1 MLVAR
6 EIEEEACVENEFID
20 AITQLNE
27 SLTNLINNKFDEIMK
42 QIKKE

>member
-6 EIEEEACVENEFID
+6 EIEEEASVANEFKD

-27 SLTNLINNKFDEIMK
+27 SLTALINDKFDEIMK